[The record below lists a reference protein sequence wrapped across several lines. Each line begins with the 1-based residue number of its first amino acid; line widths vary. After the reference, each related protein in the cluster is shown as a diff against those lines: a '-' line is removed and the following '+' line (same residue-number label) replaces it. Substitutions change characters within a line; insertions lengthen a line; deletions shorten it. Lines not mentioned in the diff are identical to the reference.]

1 MIYNVDSQQKEG
13 GQHFKQQQNDIPR
26 AVRSCH
32 QEECICELITYLQQ
46 YYQQQSQY
54 WKQDLQHP
62 EQLHQQCHQPRQ
74 HYSEQQQHHYRQPR
88 KLQHLQKS
96 KQRVSILISVPPTLR
111 QLQHI
116 LNSLSTILV
125 HNQRQLIVLADFL
138 TNNQQTETIL
148 PVVAGERGWIRH
160 QNLLSNDQVTSII
173 KSWIESVSKRVVKE
187 DEDGDK
193 TSNSEPST
201 DILYGNNDTK
211 DQITNIIKPCID
223 HEVTDLFNI
232 VIEDDVN
239 ELTHNT
245 LKTDI
250 NTTADIDSKVEVV
263 QNGAKEE
270 IRFFNSK
277 SNTIITDNDGGQ
289 LQSTSF
295 HLLEAFHLDEN
306 GKHLNLP
313 GVEIVERNS
322 SSDID
327 SGHLSKLNDN
337 TNHKKRLPGINRNNT
352 IIVISQTQMECKH
365 LQTTSQDINFINNID
380 NDIKGDQ
387 IVCQLISNGRDVIP
401 SHSNTAIMSSTL
413 FRVIFLT
420 LDLLLC
426 INRPNKLF
434 DSTVDMVILNTTI
447 EDVVTYE
454 RVKAMLLKMQQP
466 KRIEFVVSPVFEVSR
481 FVFDNHTC
489 ANECVND
496 MSVRIRITYTALSLG
511 VLRNW

>member
-1 MIYNVDSQQKEG
+1 M
-13 GQHFKQQQNDIPR
+13 
-26 AVRSCH
+26 
-32 QEECICELITYLQQ
+32 
-46 YYQQQSQY
+46 
-54 WKQDLQHP
+54 
-62 EQLHQQCHQPRQ
+62 
-74 HYSEQQQHHYRQPR
+74 
-88 KLQHLQKS
+88 
-96 KQRVSILISVPPTLR
+96 
-111 QLQHI
+111 
-116 LNSLSTILV
+116 
-125 HNQRQLIVLADFL
+125 
-138 TNNQQTETIL
+138 
-148 PVVAGERGWIRH
+148 
-160 QNLLSNDQVTSII
+160 
-173 KSWIESVSKRVVKE
+173 
-187 DEDGDK
+187 
-193 TSNSEPST
+193 
-201 DILYGNNDTK
+201 
-211 DQITNIIKPCID
+211 
-223 HEVTDLFNI
+223 
-232 VIEDDVN
+232 N

-250 NTTADIDSKVEVV
+250 NTTADIDSKVEVI
-263 QNGAKEE
+263 QNGAREE

-295 HLLEAFHLDEN
+295 HLLEAFNLDEN

-327 SGHLSKLNDN
+327 PGHLSKLNDN
-337 TNHKKRLPGINRNNT
+337 DNHKKRLPGINRNNT
-352 IIVISQTQMECKH
+352 IIVISQTEMECKH

-401 SHSNTAIMSSTL
+401 SHSNTTTISSTL

-454 RVKAMLLKMQQP
+454 RVKAMLLKMKQP